1 MWFMVD
7 IEALGPCPGFYSMTE
22 FACVAYFRPPTYPL
36 RFYGKFTITDAE
48 MVDPEAAK
56 FYEGEQ
62 RPRVSEVTPE
72 EVAVH
77 GTPRQVMEAFSQW
90 VNDTNQE
97 GRGRPMFISDNNG
110 FDYQFINYY
119 LHRYVKRNIFGHS
132 SQNLGSLYKGVV
144 RNMYESFKHLRDTQH
159 THHPLDD
166 CLGNIEAMHKMFA
179 DEKLKIIGLGPG
191 DGFSSIPPGPNRG

>member
-7 IEALGPCPGFYSMTE
+7 VEALGQCPGLYPMTE
-22 FACVAYFRPPTYPL
+22 FACVAYFRPPEYPL
-36 RFYGKFTITDAE
+36 RFYGKFIVLDAE
-48 MVDPEAAK
+48 GKDPEAAL

-62 RPRVSEVTPE
+62 RPRVSKVSAE
-72 EVAVH
+72 EVSVID
-77 GTPRQVMEAFSQW
+77 TPRTVMRAFSEW
-90 VNDTNQE
+90 VNDTNQQ

-119 LHRYVKRNIFGHS
+119 LHQYVGKNIFGHS

-166 CLGNIEAMHKMFA
+166 CLGNVEAMEKMFR
-179 DEKLKIIGLGPG
+179 DEKLKISGLGPG
-191 DGFSSIPPGPNRG
+191 DGFSGTPPGPNRG